1 MKFTILA
8 LLGLVTV
15 QATELPASDDLVERY
30 HINRRAEDELAEK
43 NKRSSRK
50 HRRADEDELLE
61 KRRRHRRTDEND
73 LVERRKGCSSK

>member
-1 MKFTILA
+1 MKVTILA

-30 HINRRAEDELAEK
+30 HINRRA
-43 NKRSSRK
+43 
-50 HRRADEDELLE
+50 DEDELLE

-73 LVERRKGCSSK
+73 LVEKTKKKRRHMCSSRYSCGRKPLNY